1 MEKFIRLL
9 NIERFRR
16 LLSMSPAES
25 EREILER
32 LLAEEE
38 EKEEEEKE
46 EEEKNVDPEE
56 QDRK

>member
-38 EKEEEEKE
+38 EKEEEEK
-46 EEEKNVDPEE
+46 NVDPEE